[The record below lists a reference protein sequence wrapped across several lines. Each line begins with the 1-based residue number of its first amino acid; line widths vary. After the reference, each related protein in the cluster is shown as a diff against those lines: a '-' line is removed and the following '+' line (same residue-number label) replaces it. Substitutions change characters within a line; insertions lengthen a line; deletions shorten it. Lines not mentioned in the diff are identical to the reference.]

1 LSAVIKSENDIDKF
15 YLYPGKIFSSK
26 KPHIVDTILGS
37 CIAVF
42 LRDSTLKF
50 GSINHFMLPLWNKES
65 DPSFKYGNIAIRE
78 LIARMLKM
86 GSNKKN
92 IKAKIF
98 GGSGIGHPNG
108 AFNIGV
114 RNIILAQDMLK
125 KEQIP
130 IVSFSV
136 GGTRGRKVIFYS
148 ASGDVLI
155 SYIKHDI
162 NVIDQQN
169 SNCKFNLS
177 EK

>member
-1 LSAVIKSENDIDKF
+1 MPAIPTSEVNINKH

-42 LRDSTLKF
+42 LWDPILQF
-50 GSINHFMLPLWNKES
+50 GCVNHFMLPLWNKEG
-65 DPSFKYGNIAIRE
+65 DPSFKYGNVAIPE
-78 LIARMLKM
+78 LIKRMQKM

-98 GGSGIGHPNG
+98 GGSGIGHSNG
-108 AFNIGV
+108 MFNIGR
-114 RNIILAQDMLK
+114 RNIILAQDMLRNEK
-125 KEQIP
+125 IP
-130 IVSFSV
+130 IVSCSV
-136 GGTRGRKVIFYS
+136 GGSLGRKVIFYS

-162 NVIDQQN
+162 KIIDHQT